1 MSPALR
7 AFRHRNF
14 RIFFAGQLVSVVGT
28 WLQMVAVSWFVY
40 RLTGSAFMLGVAA
53 AAQQIPVLF
62 LAPIA
67 GVVADRVNRQRLLL
81 ATQAAASIQASLLA
95 LLALSGHLTAWQA
108 VGFAL
113 VYGAIH
119 AFETPARQAF
129 LLELVQDRAD
139 LPNAIALQSMMF
151 NGARFAGP
159 SIAGLVLAASS
170 EGWCFLLNA
179 LSYFATVIAYS
190 VIRVRARPSIGR
202 HDDWTA
208 DLAAGVRY
216 ALGFVG
222 TRYLLGL
229 VALISFFSAPWQPLM
244 PKFAVETFAGSSQ
257 TLGFMIGAVGLGALA
272 ATVMLARRTSVLG
285 LDGAIGAAAIAAG
298 IAFAL
303 FALSDRLALSLV
315 LLAVF
320 GCGLVFAIAG
330 CNTIL
335 QTIVDEDKRGRVLSL
350 HVMAFLGIA
359 PIGNFIWG
367 AVSESIGVHWTVL
380 VCGIA
385 ITVAGLYFSSR
396 RGPWQHAVHEIYVQ
410 RGIVPSPC
418 KQPQPVSRRQ

>member
-1 MSPALR
+1 MTPALR

-40 RLTGSAFMLGVAA
+40 RLTGSSFMLGTVA

-67 GVVADRVNRQRLLL
+67 GVVADRVSRQRLLL

-95 LLALSGHLTAWQA
+95 MLALGGHLTAWLA
-108 VGFAL
+108 VAFAL
-113 VYGAIH
+113 VYGSIH

-159 SIAGLVLAASS
+159 SIAGLVLAVSS

-179 LSYFATVIAYS
+179 LSYFATMIAYL
-190 VIRVRARPSIGR
+190 VIRVGTRPSIGR
-202 HDDWTA
+202 HGNWTA
-208 DLAAGVRY
+208 DLAAGVHY

-222 TRYLLGL
+222 TRYLLAL

-244 PKFAVETFAGSSQ
+244 PKFAVETFAGSSR

-272 ATVMLARRTSVLG
+272 ATVMLARRTSVRGLG
-285 LDGAIGAAAIAAG
+285 GAIAAALTAAG
-298 IAFAL
+298 IAFVL
-303 FALSDRLALSLV
+303 FALSSHYALSIALLV
-315 LLAVF
+315 VF
-320 GCGLVFAIAG
+320 GFGLVFSMAG

-335 QTIVDEDKRGRVLSL
+335 QTVVDEDKRGRVMSF
-350 HVMAFLGIA
+350 HVMAFLGVA
-359 PIGNFIWG
+359 PIGNFVWG
-367 AVSESIGVHWTVL
+367 AVSERIGAQWTVF
-380 VCGIA
+380 VCGVAIA
-385 ITVAGLYFSSR
+385 CVGLWFTLGS
-396 RGPWQHAVHEIYVQ
+396 GPWKKAVQEVYMR
-410 RGIVPSPC
+410 RGIVPA
-418 KQPQPVSRRQ
+418 PQD

>member
-1 MSPALR
+1 MTPALR

-14 RIFFAGQLVSVVGT
+14 RVFFAGQLVSVVGT
-28 WLQMVAVSWFVY
+28 WLQMVAMSWLVY

-67 GVVADRVNRQRLLL
+67 GVVADRVSRQRLLL

-95 LLALSGHLTAWQA
+95 MLALAGDLTAWLA

-113 VYGAIH
+113 LYGAIH

-129 LLELVQDRAD
+129 LLELVEDRAD

-190 VIRVRARPSIGR
+190 IIRVGIRPSAGR
-202 HDDWTA
+202 RGDWTA

-222 TRYLLGL
+222 TRYLLTL

-244 PKFAVETFAGSSQ
+244 PKFAVETFAGASR
-257 TLGFMIGAVGLGALA
+257 TLGFMIGAVGLGALT
-272 ATVMLARRTSVLG
+272 ATVMLARRTSVRGLG
-285 LDGAIGAAAIAAG
+285 GAIATALTAGG

-303 FALSDRLALSLV
+303 FALSSHYALSIG

-320 GCGLVFAIAG
+320 GFGLVFSMAG

-335 QTIVDEDKRGRVLSL
+335 QTIVDEDKRGRVMSL
-350 HVMAFLGIA
+350 HVMAFLGVA
-359 PIGNFIWG
+359 PLGNFLWG
-367 AVSESIGVHWTVL
+367 AVSERIGVQWTVFA
-380 VCGIA
+380 CGVAIA
-385 ITVAGLYFSSR
+385 CAGLWFSLG
-396 RGPWQHAVHEIYVQ
+396 RGPWKRAVHEVYVR
-410 RGIVPSPC
+410 RGIVAAA
-418 KQPQPVSRRQ
+418 RE

>member
-1 MSPALR
+1 MTPALR

-28 WLQMVAVSWFVY
+28 WLQMVAMSWLVY

-95 LLALSGHLTAWQA
+95 MLALGGHLTAWQA

-129 LLELVQDRAD
+129 LLELVQARAD

-151 NGARFAGP
+151 NGARFIGP
-159 SIAGLVLAASS
+159 SLAGLILAASS

-179 LSYFATVIAYS
+179 VSYFATMIAYS
-190 VIRVRARPSIGR
+190 VIRVGIRPSTGGLGN
-202 HDDWTA
+202 WMA

-222 TRYLLGL
+222 TRYLLAL

-244 PKFAVETFAGSSQ
+244 PKFAVETFAGSSR
-257 TLGFMIGAVGLGALA
+257 TLGFLIGAVGLGALA
-272 ATVMLARRTSVLG
+272 ATVVLARRASVRG
-285 LDGAIGAAAIAAG
+285 LSGAIATALTAAG

-303 FALSDRLALSLV
+303 FALSSHYALSIG

-320 GCGLVFAIAG
+320 GFGLVFSMAG

-335 QTIVDEDKRGRVLSL
+335 QTLVDEDKRGRVMSL

-359 PIGNFIWG
+359 PIGNFVWG
-367 AVSESIGVHWTVL
+367 AVSERIGVQWTVFA
-380 VCGIA
+380 CGIA
-385 ITVAGLYFSSR
+385 IACAGLWFTFG
-396 RGPWQHAVHEIYVQ
+396 RGPWKKAVHEAYVR
-410 RGIVPSPC
+410 RGIVPD
-418 KQPQPVSRRQ
+418 PQE